1 VMAHEIHALVDRSRR
16 RAIVVDTNI
25 LLLLFLGECL
35 PDLVGRFK
43 RAVQFAPEDWPLLT
57 RLLSLF
63 PGVLATPYILAEV
76 NSLCGQ
82 LSEPARSTFFTFLSQ
97 ALAPVNEHYSASA
110 ELAQHGEFVKF
121 GLTDSSIT
129 QLAEVGHLVL
139 TDDFRLSQ
147 FLDSKGHAVLN
158 FNHIRMLGWR

>member
-1 VMAHEIHALVDRSRR
+1 MDHEIHALVARHRR
-16 RAIVVDTNI
+16 RSIVVDTNI

-43 RAVQFAPEDWPLLT
+43 RAAQFAPEDWPLLT

-63 PGVLATPYILAEV
+63 PSVITTPSILTEV
-76 NSLCGQ
+76 NSLGGQ
-82 LSEPARSTFFTFLSQ
+82 LSEPARSTFRGLLSRR
-97 ALAPVNEHYSASA
+97 LSSVEERYSASA
-110 ELAQHGEFVKF
+110 ELAQHGAFIKF

-147 FLDSKGHAVLN
+147 FLGGKGHAVLN
-158 FNHIRMLGWR
+158 FNHVRMLGWK

>member
-1 VMAHEIHALVDRSRR
+1 MSLEIHALVAHHRR
-16 RAIVVDTNI
+16 RSIVVDTNI

-43 RAVQFAPEDWPLLT
+43 RAAQFAPEDWPLLT

-63 PGVLATPYILAEV
+63 PSVITTPSILTEV
-76 NSLCGQ
+76 NSLGGQ
-82 LSEPARSTFFTFLSQ
+82 LSEPARATFRGFLSQ
-97 ALAPVNEHYSASA
+97 RLSSVEERYSPSA
-110 ELAQHGEFVKF
+110 ELARHGAFIKF
-121 GLTDSSIT
+121 GLADSSIT

-158 FNHIRMLGWR
+158 FNHIRMLGWK